1 MKSDSKISPSHL
13 NRNAYIYIRQS
24 TEHQVREN
32 IESQQR
38 QYELVD
44 LAKQYKWNEKSII
57 VIDDDLGRSGS
68 STTGRTGFSKLVAD
82 VALKK
87 AGIVFGLEVSR
98 LARNNKDW
106 YQLLDL
112 CSIIGTFI
120 ADTDGIYEPSSF
132 NDRLLLGLK
141 GTMSEAELHMIKS
154 RMLQGL
160 YHKAQKGEL
169 KFKLPVGYQFDPD
182 DKIIKS
188 LDEQVTHIIDLT
200 FKKFFEI
207 GTVNGVLKHL
217 LEENLLFPRQASFE
231 KNFAGSAHIIRPF
244 VIPLAIPFTPELMSS
259 VEPKL
264 SKNWMNM
271 ATKNHDK
278 KSKI

>member
-1 MKSDSKISPSHL
+1 MNETKITPYHL
-13 NRNAYIYIRQS
+13 KRNAYIYIRQS

-38 QYELVD
+38 QYELVHI
-44 LAKQYKWNEKSII
+44 AEQYNWCEESII

-68 STTGRTGFSKLVAD
+68 SAAGRTGFAKLVAD

-98 LARNNKDW
+98 LARNNRDW

-112 CSIIGTFI
+112 CSITGTLI
-120 ADTDGIYEPSSF
+120 ADTDGIYDPSSF

-169 KFKLPVGYQFDPD
+169 KFNLPVGYQYDQD
-182 DKIIKS
+182 DAIIKS
-188 LDEQVTHIIDLT
+188 LDEQVTHIIQLT

-207 GTVNGVLKHL
+207 GTVHGVLKYL
-217 LEENLLFPRQASFE
+217 RQLD
-231 KNFAGSAHIIRPF
+231 KNNH
-244 VIPLAIPFTPELMSS
+244 
-259 VEPKL
+259 PKQ
-264 SKNWMNM
+264 S
-271 ATKNHDK
+271 
-278 KSKI
+278 I

>member
-1 MKSDSKISPSHL
+1 
-13 NRNAYIYIRQS
+13 
-24 TEHQVREN
+24 
-32 IESQQR
+32 
-38 QYELVD
+38 
-44 LAKQYKWNEKSII
+44 
-57 VIDDDLGRSGS
+57 
-68 STTGRTGFSKLVAD
+68 
-82 VALKK
+82 
-87 AGIVFGLEVSR
+87 
-98 LARNNKDW
+98 
-106 YQLLDL
+106 
-112 CSIIGTFI
+112 
-120 ADTDGIYEPSSF
+120 
-132 NDRLLLGLK
+132 
-141 GTMSEAELHMIKS
+141 MSEAELHMIKS

-244 VIPLAIPFTPELMSS
+244 VIPLAIPFTPELMSW